1 MAGGQKELGV
11 CQNTCMSSPL
21 HVLTLCLGNICRS
34 PVAEALVRR
43 ELEAVGV
50 NAVVASAGTGAWH
63 VGSPADQRSQSV
75 AKKHGLKLTGQARQ
89 LLPSDF
95 EQQDIILAMDSQNLE
110 DARQIAPAKAK
121 AKLVLMRDFD
131 ALAPGADVPDPYYG
145 GPAGFETMYQMLER
159 SAKAFA
165 QQIKENRV

>member
-1 MAGGQKELGV
+1 
-11 CQNTCMSSPL
+11 
-21 HVLTLCLGNICRS
+21 
-34 PVAEALVRR
+34 
-43 ELEAVGV
+43 
-50 NAVVASAGTGAWH
+50 
-63 VGSPADQRSQSV
+63 
-75 AKKHGLKLTGQARQ
+75 
-89 LLPSDF
+89 
-95 EQQDIILAMDSQNLE
+95 MDSQNLE